1 MSVPRH
7 EKNTLIK
14 YNQLLKNLNGQTLN
28 EYFNISF
35 PNIKLNQMN
44 NTSYNLV
51 LSYKRQYDD
60 LVKLNLS
67 YDLIKLIKSYVE
79 VGFICTINILYTEDS
94 PFRAPVWSIIN
105 NNYLNLKENNFFQN
119 ALMLHNTQYKYDW
132 SPAIYIEKDLLCFIE
147 RILYKLHKIN
157 VV

>member
-79 VGFICTINILYTEDS
+79 VGFICTINICLCN
-94 PFRAPVWSIIN
+94 II
-105 NNYLNLKENNFFQN
+105 
-119 ALMLHNTQYKYDW
+119 
-132 SPAIYIEKDLLCFIE
+132 
-147 RILYKLHKIN
+147 
-157 VV
+157 